1 MAMKKILLGMVGG
14 LTLACCM
21 SVLPVT
27 VQAQV
32 ATTDSVAARSKA
44 LSALF
49 TEIWE
54 DGLKHSPEF
63 ASSIG
68 DKRYDD
74 QLTDYST
81 QEVNAAL
88 ARGRGYIEKLSL
100 IDTTGLPDQEKLSA
114 ELMLRSLIDQEEGA
128 KC

>member
-1 MAMKKILLGMVGG
+1 MKKISLGVVGG

-21 SVLPVT
+21 SVLPVR
-27 VQAQV
+27 VQAQ
-32 ATTDSVAARSKA
+32 ASAAAPDSVAARSQA

-54 DGLKHSPEF
+54 DGLTHSPEF

-74 QLTDYST
+74 QLTDYSV
-81 QEVNAAL
+81 QEVNASL
-88 ARGRGYIEKLSL
+88 ARVV
-100 IDTTGLPDQEKLSA
+100 DTY
-114 ELMLRSLIDQEEGA
+114 RS
-128 KC
+128 